1 MSVLER
7 GGERRP
13 RLDFNAKSGLG
24 RSRKRRRVFIFDEDG
39 NPAGSRRVRV
49 CH

>member
-24 RSRKRRRVFIFDEDG
+24 RSRKRRRVFPWER
-39 NPAGSRRVRV
+39 ATRRVAV
-49 CH
+49 